1 MKSKILRCV
10 LTAAGIACCSMC
22 LFVTPAATLPVQAAA
37 SAPTVEPQAD
47 IKEWYY
53 LKEDGK
59 LWKRLWNAT
68 KCRWETEWIYVCDL

>member
-37 SAPTVEPQAD
+37 PETPANPQQD
-47 IKEWYY
+47 IKQW
-53 LKEDGK
+53 LFKKEDGK
-59 LWKRLWNAT
+59 LWKRLWNASLGE
-68 KCRWETEWIYVCDL
+68 WEGPWIYVRDL